1 MKITLKKNP
10 ASPTIIEG
18 FPGFGLV
25 GTITTE
31 YLIDALKAKY
41 IGSIKIDGLAPMVAI
56 HEGEMIRPMGIY
68 YDDKT
73 NIIILHVMTN
83 VTGMEFEVAD
93 GLIELAAKLKAKEII
108 SVEGV
113 GSPISTEEPRLFHY
127 ANNTGSEKKLRSVKI
142 DKLSEG
148 IVMGVTASLLLNANH
163 STNITC
169 FFAET
174 HSKLPDS
181 FAAAKVVEGLDKYL
195 GLKIDYKPLLKQAEK
210 FEEKIKDLIQKGQ
223 TAKKAQMDKQLSYV
237 G

>member
-1 MKITLKKNP
+1 MKITLKKTP
-10 ASPTIIEG
+10 SSPTIIEG

-41 IGSIKIDGLAPMVAI
+41 IGSIKVDGLAPMVAI
-56 HEGEMIRPMGIY
+56 HEGEMIRPIGIY
-68 YDDKT
+68 YDERS
-73 NIIILHVMTN
+73 NIVILHVMTN

-93 GLIELAAKLKAKEII
+93 GLLELAEKLKAKEIV

-113 GSPISTEEPRLFHY
+113 GAVMSSDEPRIFHFT
-127 ANNTGSEKKLRSVKI
+127 NNPSSEKKMKAVKI

-148 IVMGVTASLLLNANH
+148 IVMGVTASLLLNATSNM
-163 STNITC
+163 ITC
-169 FFAET
+169 LFAET

-181 FAAAKVVEGLDKYL
+181 YAAAKVVEGLDKYL

-210 FEEKIKDLIQKGQ
+210 FEEKIRGLIQKGEA
-223 TAKKAQMDKQLSYV
+223 AKSEQKNKQLSYV